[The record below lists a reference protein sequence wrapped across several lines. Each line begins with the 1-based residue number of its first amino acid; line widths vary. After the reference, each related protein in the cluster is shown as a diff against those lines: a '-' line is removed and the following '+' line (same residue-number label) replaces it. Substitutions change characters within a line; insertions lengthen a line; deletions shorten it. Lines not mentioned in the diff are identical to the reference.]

1 MNAVITTY
9 TCVCGKTISL
19 DLRERALADE
29 DEFLSEKGW
38 AYEIRDG
45 HGHYYCDK
53 CRRWSGN
60 RVTAK
65 AVVTRKSR
73 I

>member
-1 MNAVITTY
+1 MITTY

-19 DLRERALADE
+19 DLRERALSDE

-45 HGHYYCDK
+45 HGHYFCDK
-53 CRRWSGN
+53 CRHGCGSR
-60 RVTAK
+60 TAAK
-65 AVVTRKSR
+65 AAVTRKSR
-73 I
+73 A